1 MAKLKGKVLTQFPSQ
16 AVSDKE
22 KQTET
27 YGLAVGRAIEQEWFN
42 KDNNGI
48 GKFYNSRQ
56 EAHRLRLYSRGEQ
69 SIRKYKDEFAIN
81 GDLSYLNLDWKPVPI
96 IPKFIDI
103 VVNGMQDRL
112 FSIKAV
118 GQDNI
123 STGKRTK
130 FVNDVQQDLNA
141 AGLLLNIEQTLGV
154 TARNFDVNKLPANTE
169 ELELY
174 MQLNYKQGI
183 EMAEEEA
190 IDNIFKANKYEET
203 KKRIDYDLATLGM
216 GAVKH
221 GFNNTDG
228 IVVEYVD
235 PANLVWSYTEDP
247 NFQDCY
253 YFGEVKTIKVNE
265 LKKQFPALTN
275 EDIEELVNRGSNW
288 NDYNDPTYNYYN
300 NSELAAKN
308 TLTVLYFNW
317 KTWEHDVYKI
327 KEVPTG
333 GKKAIAKDDTF
344 DPPKDKRTRFEKVKQ
359 TREVIY
365 EGCLVLGTDTILK
378 WQKAS
383 NMVRPSANINKVML
397 NYVVSAPRLYKG
409 NITSLVSKMTA
420 YADLIQLT
428 HLKLQQSIQRMTPSG
443 VYVDADGL
451 AEIDLGNG
459 TNYNPQEALNMYF
472 QTGSIIGRSLTTEG
486 ERNNGNIPI
495 QELPGGGGQQI
506 QVLIGAYNQYI
517 QMMRD
522 VTGLNEARDAA
533 DPDQYSLV
541 GVQKL
546 AAANSN
552 VATRHILQ
560 ASMFITTCLA
570 EAISLRFKD
579 VLEYHPTKEMFIDSL
594 GQFSVGSLEE
604 LKELNLHDFGIFL
617 ELEPDENEKQ
627 LLENNIQVA
636 LSKDSIH
643 LEDAIDI
650 REIKNTKLANQLLK
664 FRRIAKQKADMAKA
678 QAASAA
684 QAQAQGEQAQKLE
697 EVKVQAEQ
705 LKTDSK
711 IQLSTSENEME
722 IRKMEIETRAKKE
735 LMQYE
740 FNLNVQLKELELRS
754 QMELAERSNKSML
767 QRELI
772 REDTKLKT
780 SNQRVEDTK
789 IKAGGKLSGAPNTDN
804 PVKDFESKGND
815 TLGGFDM
822 GRFEAS

>member
-16 AVSDKE
+16 AVSDAE
-22 KQTET
+22 KKTKK
-27 YGLAVGRAIEQEWFN
+27 YGLSVGRAIEQEWFN

-56 EAHRLRLYSRGEQ
+56 EAHRLRLYARGEQ

-96 IPKFIDI
+96 IPKFVDL

-130 FVNDVQQDLNA
+130 FVNDVQQDLNTA
-141 AGLLLNIEQTLGV
+141 SLLLDIETKLGV
-154 TARNFDVNKLPANTE
+154 SARNFAVNDLPANTE

-190 IDNIFKANKYEET
+190 LDNIFKANKYEEI
-203 KKRIDYDLATLGM
+203 KKRVDYDLTVLGIGAT
-216 GAVKH
+216 KH
-221 GFNNTDG
+221 SFNNTDG
-228 IVVEYVD
+228 VVVDYVD
-235 PANLVWSYTEDP
+235 PANLVYSYTDDP

-253 YFGEVKTIKVNE
+253 YFGEVKCIKVNE
-265 LKKQFPALTN
+265 LKKEFPGLPN
-275 EDIEELVNRGSNW
+275 EEIEELVNKSSRW
-288 NDYNDPTYNYYN
+288 NDYNDPNHNFYNQ
-300 NSELAAKN
+300 SELAAKN
-308 TLTVLYFNW
+308 TLNVLYFNW

-333 GKKAIAKDDTF
+333 GKKAISKDDSF
-344 DPPKDKRTRFEKVKQ
+344 NPPKDKRTRFEKVKQ
-359 TREVIY
+359 TREVVY
-365 EGCLVLGTDTILK
+365 EGVLILGTDYILK
-378 WQKAS
+378 WQKAT
-383 NMVRPSANINKVML
+383 NMIRPTNNINKVMM
-397 NYVVSAPRLYKG
+397 NYVVSAPRMYKG

-428 HLKLQQSIQRMTPSG
+428 HLKLQQAIQRMTPSG

-472 QTGSIIGRSLTTEG
+472 QTGSIIGRSLTMEG
-486 ERNNGNIPI
+486 ERNNGAIPI
-495 QELPGGGGQQI
+495 QELPGGGGNQI

-517 QMMRD
+517 QMIRD

-604 LKELNLHDFGIFL
+604 LTNLNLHDFGIFL

-627 LLENNIQVA
+627 ILENNIQVA

-643 LEDAIDI
+643 LEDAIDV
-650 REIKNTKLANQLLK
+650 REVKNLKLANQLLK
-664 FRRIAKQKADMAKA
+664 FRRAAKQASDQAQA
-678 QAASAA
+678 QAASRA
-684 QAQAQGEQAQKLE
+684 QAEAQGQAQIQIEEAKAQSEQI
-697 EVKVQAEQ
+697 
-705 LKTDSK
+705 KTESK
-711 IQLSTSENEME
+711 IQLSTAENEMD

-740 FNLNVQLKELELRS
+740 FNLNVQLKELELKS
-754 QMELAERSNKSML
+754 QMELADRSNKSML

-772 REDTKLKT
+772 REDVKLKT
-780 SNQRVEDTK
+780 S
-789 IKAGGKLSGAPNTDN
+789 GKLSGAPNTDE